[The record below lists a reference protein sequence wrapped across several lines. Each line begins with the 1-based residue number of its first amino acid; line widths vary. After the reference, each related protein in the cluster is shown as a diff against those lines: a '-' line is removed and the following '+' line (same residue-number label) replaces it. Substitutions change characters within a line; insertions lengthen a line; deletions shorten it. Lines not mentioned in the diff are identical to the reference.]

1 MHDPVEIRR
10 RIDRLLALLSRR
22 DDYGELLANGHVV
35 GQVEDADA
43 WRAAIRAH
51 ARADRIEVQTGADR
65 CAVYALLIRRPDDD
79 TDDDE
84 YMAALKEMAATAAA
98 LRHEPALI
106 ARHGPEILISCDRC
120 PALGYG
126 RCRGSRH
133 RRQPPRY
140 RLPQRGG
147 TAGDAAQLLMGALV
161 VRLPCRGTEAAGLP
175 SR

>member
-65 CAVYALLIRRPDDD
+65 CAVYALLVRRPDAD

-84 YMAALKEMAATAAA
+84 DLAGLKEMAATAAT
-98 LRHEPALI
+98 LRHEPALV

-120 PALGYG
+120 PALGYADAEDHVIG
-126 RCRGSRH
+126 GSLLDTGC
-133 RRQPPRY
+133 PNEEE
-140 RLPQRGG
+140 PQETPLSFLWAR
-147 TAGDAAQLLMGALV
+147 
-161 VRLPCRGTEAAGLP
+161 
-175 SR
+175 SS